1 MSFLIDGFNLI
12 YKFPDL
18 EEKMY
23 YNQLNTA
30 RVGLLNKLREY
41 QNIKKTTIRVVFDGK
56 KDKSVETTSERV
68 GKIDVFYSL
77 DYSADHL
84 IKQFI
89 KRDINPKMTTVV
101 TSDKDIIFY
110 INRFGA
116 KNITSEKFA
125 DMMNAAQLELLEEQ
139 ELQRVT
145 AEKENPSVSE
155 EEISYWQKVFKKG
168 KK

>member
-30 RVGLLNKLREY
+30 RAGLLNKLREY
-41 QNIKKTTIRVVFDGK
+41 QSIKKTTIRVVFDGK

-145 AEKENPSVSE
+145 AEKENPSISE
-155 EEISYWQKVFKKG
+155 EEITYWQKVFKK
-168 KK
+168 K